1 MLTCNV
7 GVMGNHLLLSL
18 TCDTTLES
26 VKTLCVCVVHLL
38 LWKWAETLIEF

>member
-26 VKTLCVCVVHLL
+26 VKTLCVPVFC
-38 LWKWAETLIEF
+38 IFFYGSGQGRS